1 MTLLE
6 RAKRFLAQKA
16 SRLAVVVVPLAA
28 VALSSSPAKAG
39 SITLTSGSGCV
50 LDVCTVSTGTGG
62 GYSGMNSIDLSTS
75 GSVTAFHIGDYQLD
89 FSANGGV
96 TGGSGSISPGTE
108 IPVSWDF
115 VLLNPQLDPTVTW
128 NITFSLNDGSGRS
141 ETQYSYSASGSN
153 ATTLTGT
160 TVSGTGD
167 ITIPASGG
175 GDITGWS
182 ITLDT
187 SATGSYRVDIPGDL
201 TLVLN
206 SPGSSGAVPEPSS
219 MLLTVPGMGALLL
232 LRRKK
237 RS

>member
-128 NITFSLNDGSGRS
+128 NITFSLNDGSGDRKRNTPTLRAGRMRRPSRERRFRALAISRS
-141 ETQYSYSASGSN
+141 RPAAAATSPDGPSPLTQVR
-153 ATTLTGT
+153 LE
-160 TVSGTGD
+160 
-167 ITIPASGG
+167 
-175 GDITGWS
+175 
-182 ITLDT
+182 
-187 SATGSYRVDIPGDL
+187 ATGSTFPV
-201 TLVLN
+201 T
-206 SPGSSGAVPEPSS
+206 
-219 MLLTVPGMGALLL
+219 
-232 LRRKK
+232 
-237 RS
+237 